1 MNIESIFLFISVVFL
16 IFSTFFWVRPL
27 TTLKLL
33 KRKKEL
39 TWKFQEE
46 YYKDDNWYKEKN
58 KISAGYV
65 NFFLREYSNISV
77 CTLAGQIDSSVRR
90 TLKEREVCQNS
101 IRKLLLKIQYPIT
114 NFFYLQYSL
123 IRVEGLFE
131 GLFLIDNYLDSLF
144 VEFDELGL
152 VLKQVEEVEDEDE
165 YDDFN

>member
-27 TTLKLL
+27 TVLKL
-33 KRKKEL
+33 KRREKEL
-39 TWKFQEE
+39 LKKFQEE
-46 YYKDDNWYKEKN
+46 CYKDDSWYKEKN

-114 NFFYLQYSL
+114 NFFYL
-123 IRVEGLFE
+123 R
-131 GLFLIDNYLDSLF
+131 
-144 VEFDELGL
+144 
-152 VLKQVEEVEDEDE
+152 
-165 YDDFN
+165 YDVIKI

>member
-65 NFFLREYSNISV
+65 QKV
-77 CTLAGQIDSSVRR
+77 
-90 TLKEREVCQNS
+90 
-101 IRKLLLKIQYPIT
+101 
-114 NFFYLQYSL
+114 
-123 IRVEGLFE
+123 
-131 GLFLIDNYLDSLF
+131 
-144 VEFDELGL
+144 
-152 VLKQVEEVEDEDE
+152 
-165 YDDFN
+165 